1 MTPKTTTCHHLPMGH
16 FLEPWGPIL
25 GLCQAREVP
34 PGYFAIFV
42 SLISSRKCSQ
52 LLVFECTPPASLE
65 ISPHLFHV
73 SGSSLHL
80 TDEELRSTGRQGDL
94 CRFI

>member
-1 MTPKTTTCHHLPMGH
+1 MTPKTTTCHHVPMGY

-73 SGSSLHL
+73 PGSSLHL